1 MRSVFTLAALAFSAF
16 HPTSAGLCV
25 PKHPTTPPTTTPT
38 TTPITTPITRS
49 IKNLIGNGN
58 FAIRDPSNPARVLGY
73 NITGQVDR
81 NTQQGYTGDGSTT
94 PGCAQMQ
101 AASQNTPALRH
112 KRAVGGSAGIS
123 QYVTGMDVSTLY
135 TVRFFYAVITAPASL
150 NICWID
156 AFLGSQNFFTTFIFG
171 TGQGIVWGTVLTQ
184 TNTPASGAPL
194 SISVNCISGG
204 IAMIYVDSIFMSNQV
219 TPQNIDDFQLDYG
232 DESDVPDTATTATNL
247 PEDGTST
254 PGSTGSS
261 TASASETT
269 ELASTSQEG
278 TSSSGEPETTPAG
291 AGTPSSGPGGG
302 VGSTPTNTPS
312 SPSTETGLQ
321 PVTGTPSSRE
331 PETTPA
337 GAGTP
342 GSIDTGSLTPQPV
355 TGTPIS
361 VTPRSSSTDAG
372 SHAPQPVTETP
383 SSETAGSETPG
394 SGGSSNSANPTPS
407 DTTSAPT
414 PLSTSKV
421 CVYLS
426 DPLTAGR
433 GCGKKPSSS
442 HGGYSSFRTSTIT
455 ERECAALCFADENCL
470 SFEYTYAGQG
480 CANDC
485 LLIASPLL
493 DASPDDGDAIMA
505 YDRSCIRKYDCPNW
519 WPDNAICIN
528 GAGNTPRAGCQQ
540 RRGSLKSCA
549 QHFATLT
556 ISDVDESCT
565 LTRGC
570 RDMCSMYPSCK
581 AFRLTDAL
589 SNNCFLYAGTVSQIA
604 GPGDDAWFEDL
615 SCSDCG
621 QNMGYFTYALP
632 LEDPLDMPE
641 MTC

>member
-1 MRSVFTLAALAFSAF
+1 MRSVLTLAALVFSAF
-16 HPTSAGLCV
+16 PLTSARGRCV
-25 PKHPTTPPTTTPT
+25 PNPPTT
-38 TTPITTPITRS
+38 II

-58 FAIRDPSNPARVLGY
+58 FALRDSSNPTALLGY
-73 NITGQVDR
+73 NITGQADL
-81 NTQQGYTGDGSTT
+81 NTEQGYTGDGSTT
-94 PGCAQMQ
+94 MGCAQMQ

-112 KRAVGGSAGIS
+112 KRAVGSSASIS
-123 QYVTGMDVSTLY
+123 QYVSGMDVSSLY

-171 TGQGIVWGTVLTQ
+171 TGQGIAWGTVLAQ

-219 TPQNIDDFQLDYG
+219 TPQNIDNFQLDYG
-232 DESDVPDTATTATNL
+232 DESDVPGTATTGTSL
-247 PEDGTST
+247 PESGTTTS
-254 PGSTGSS
+254 GSIDASS
-261 TASASETT
+261 TAGASETT
-269 ELASTSQEG
+269 ELATTGWEG
-278 TSSSGEPETTPAG
+278 TSGSGESDTTTPVG
-291 AGTPSSGPGGG
+291 AGTPSSDSSGGG
-302 VGSTPTNTPS
+302 GST
-312 SPSTETGLQ
+312 G
-321 PVTGTPSSRE
+321 TGTPGSGSQHITATPSFGTLSSGS
-331 PETTPA
+331 T

-342 GSIDTGSLTPQPV
+342 GSGSTGAGTPGSGATETGSQPMTATPSS
-355 TGTPIS
+355 GTLGS
-361 VTPRSSSTDAG
+361 G
-372 SHAPQPVTETP
+372 SHTPQPVTETP
-383 SSETAGSETPG
+383 GTETSGSETPG
-394 SGGSSNSANPTPS
+394 SGGPSNSANSTPS
-407 DTTSAPT
+407 YTTSAP
-414 PLSTSKV
+414 PALSTSKV

-426 DPLTAGR
+426 EPLTAGR

-442 HGGYSSFRTSTIT
+442 NGGYSSFKTSTIT
-455 ERECAALCFADENCL
+455 ERQCAALCFADENCL

-493 DASPDDGDAIMA
+493 DASPNDGDGILA
-505 YDRSCIRKYDCPNW
+505 YDRSCIREYDCPVW

-528 GAGNTPRAGCQQ
+528 GAGNTPGRGCQQ

-581 AFRLTDAL
+581 AFRLIDAP

-604 GPGDDAWFEDL
+604 SPGDDAWFEDL

-621 QNMGYFTYALP
+621 ENMGYFTYALP